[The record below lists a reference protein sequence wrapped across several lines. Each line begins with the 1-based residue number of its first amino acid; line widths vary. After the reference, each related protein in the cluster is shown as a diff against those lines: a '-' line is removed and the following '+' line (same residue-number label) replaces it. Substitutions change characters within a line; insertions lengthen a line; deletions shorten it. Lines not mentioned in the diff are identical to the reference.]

1 MYGQVVFSYRCNN
14 GCWQIGSRCIQVK
27 VSTITGVMVKMYSVT
42 AVIII
47 VGKLG
52 QGVFR
57 FISIII
63 VPIYCGQLHRH
74 NLTGQFEG

>member
-1 MYGQVVFSYRCNN
+1 M
-14 GCWQIGSRCIQVK
+14 
-27 VSTITGVMVKMYSVT
+27 STSTGVMVKMYSVT

-47 VGKLG
+47 VCKFG

-63 VPIYCGQLHRH
+63 VPIIVDSYAG
-74 NLTGQFEG
+74 TI